1 MNGMDINFY
10 SVNKEFHRY
19 STDDFALLE
28 IGIGSYNISSLAN
41 FFSLDPSTL
50 APLPGRSVN
59 PDIVEFFSGGGKTV
73 PLTLLGFGAVTDVG
87 ILAFDE
93 VDKEYKLKRT
103 FFEITRLDPQKFKPE
118 DFTQP
123 PANLKL
129 FLETWNKIQLG
140 IEKDQK
146 LVNGYKAVAHR
157 IQNSASGCIT
167 FSASLRILN
176 TFRSPKIRLYLLES
190 RDNESSRTIS
200 FNGSPFISAV
210 PRTAEGMRYGW
221 RNKNDGPTGLYSA
234 PSFGGN
240 STEDMVGGEL
250 RMSFD
255 PVTGT
260 WESGTQQTLAR
271 LLDDID
277 AASIPELTPED
288 MRSLTAEESYNVPA
302 EENPWMGKPQKGRA
316 VVLSIENGNPNLYG
330 PNFRGGCEDTSQK
343 SIVMAVNRS
352 SKSFKAGTLV
362 VLSFINGEWLIVGGE
377 GDDQGSATAMSFGN
391 FEYNKNIIPANK
403 FFTLPGSAEKL
414 MPDTIVRKLRNWF
427 YLQLGSSPNFSPEYA
442 DINFLA
448 ASAPPGS
455 DVVSY
460 IIQNRKNA
468 ELLASLRAFA
478 VNDTKSMVSDISFPI
493 GDFSAQYL
501 NSSVREILLLRDG
514 PPIAGFGIVADQSP
528 AAAFGSRRKL
538 SFVNLSA
545 SETLYNFPKNILAR
559 TAKRLNLNLPGVQAD
574 AASPIDRFE
583 APLFWGVLFPDGF
596 KAAQAAPFLISHDRL
611 KDKSIYNTDPNLKEL
626 SLAAGFSL
634 PFFKDEMDLFLYL
647 AFDSRDTV
655 ALPQNIRPSD
665 LMRKS
670 GVLLRSISQS
680 QFSLRFESHYQDKK
694 EITGLE
700 PIQPKRLQ
708 FSPMSIEGLY
718 SGTPELMDGFALDAF
733 PTINSYLVYL
743 NSVGLLDYARFV
755 TWPEV
760 LIKKDIFPETAFN
773 FALPN
778 SITSYN
784 FWGLD
789 FGTSFGRNQTFS
801 RTAQR
806 HPAPLGTTN
815 GNLLLPSYA
824 NFPRSPCM
832 PVLTIKSNIKTSAKS
847 LRFKTIQ
854 RFGNPQKTTISGG
867 QGPEVTIIPI
877 FPGLAWNTPA
887 TPIQVR
893 SDPQWGDRSNTDDI
907 DSFGTTALHI
917 RIFEAWPVLQT
928 SYVTWFFTPL
938 HFSDAAS
945 VTTPMK
951 SFDQETRKFVDIKN
965 DDNKPVLYRSP
976 VDYRQPTNKSNNL
989 IQRGQAVTEEIL
1001 APFSQW
1007 GFNGSRRRK
1016 LLSGGG
1022 YAYFRKAIFVNSS
1035 PLDPDA
1041 GVGRGGSG
1049 YKKGDELV
1057 YPDGSI
1063 IKVTNVG
1070 EVTLPN
1076 GSKLTDSITTF
1087 TFEPNFDS
1095 DLIVKNMNSF
1105 TYLTSISS
1113 VRPVGG
1119 SGSGARFKPTF
1130 IIGLTIEHDPAPK
1143 EVTPITRI
1151 TKSSN
1156 RGVDFVQ
1163 GELTTVVELQ
1173 DTNKREF
1180 DIFYFF
1186 HNDPVT
1192 YSIVTDLFNSPDA
1205 HYVISE
1211 VDPT

>member
-59 PDIVEFFSGGGKTV
+59 PDIVEFFSGGGANIIQQ
-73 PLTLLGFGAVTDVG
+73 LLGFANEASMQ

-93 VDKEYKLKRT
+93 ADKEYKLKT
-103 FFEITRLDPQKFKPE
+103 SFFEIITLNPQKFKPA
-118 DFTQP
+118 DFAQP
-123 PANLKL
+123 ANNLKL

-140 IEKDQK
+140 IEKNER
-146 LVNGYKAVAHR
+146 LINGYKAVAHR
-157 IQNSASGCIT
+157 VQNSASGCIT
-167 FSASLRILN
+167 FNTNLNILRSGN
-176 TFRSPKIRLYLLES
+176 RQSKICLYFLES

-221 RNKNDGPTGLYSA
+221 RNTNDGDTGLYSA

-277 AASIPELTPED
+277 ATSIPELTPED
-288 MRSLTAEESYNVPA
+288 MKSLTAEESYNVPA

-391 FEYNKNIIPANK
+391 FEYNKNIIPANE

-427 YLQLGSSPNFSPEYA
+427 YLKLGRPTPSLVN
-442 DINFLA
+442 INLLA

-460 IIQNRKNA
+460 IIQNIKNQ
-468 ELLASLRAFA
+468 ELLGNLRDFA
-478 VNDTKSMVSDISFPI
+478 ANDTKSMVSDISFPI
-493 GDFSAQYL
+493 ETFIKRYL
-501 NSSVREILLLRDG
+501 PSSVQNILTLKTNGTSIVGYDDNYINNTLLTN
-514 PPIAGFGIVADQSP
+514 S
-528 AAAFGSRRKL
+528 AF
-538 SFVNLSA
+538 
-545 SETLYNFPKNILAR
+545 ETLYNFPKNILAK
-559 TAKRLNLNLPGVQAD
+559 TARRLNLNLPGVQTD

-583 APLFWGVLFPDGF
+583 VPLFWGVLFPDGF
-596 KAAQAAPFLISHDRL
+596 KAAQAAPFLISHDNL

-626 SLAAGFSL
+626 SLLAGYSL
-634 PFFKDEMDLFLYL
+634 PFFKDEMDLFLYIGTINYIPI
-647 AFDSRDTV
+647 SK
-655 ALPQNIRPSD
+655 PPNNIRPSD
-665 LMRKS
+665 LMRRS
-670 GVLLRSISQS
+670 GVLLRNESNFGSEY
-680 QFSLRFESHYQDKK
+680 RFFDHYVNNE

-708 FSPMSIEGLY
+708 FSPLSIEGLY

-743 NSVGLLDYARFV
+743 NSVDLLNYAKVV
-755 TWPEV
+755 TWPRRLRED
-760 LIKKDIFPETAFN
+760 DIFPETAFN

-784 FWGLD
+784 FLGLD
-789 FGTSFGRNQTFS
+789 FGTSFGKNQTFS

-815 GNLLLPSYA
+815 GNLLLPPYA

-928 SYVTWFFTPL
+928 SYITSFFTPL
-938 HFSDAAS
+938 HFSDTAP
-945 VTTPMK
+945 VTTTMK
-951 SFDQETRKFVDIKN
+951 SFDQEKGDFIDIKN
-965 DDNKPVLYRSP
+965 DDNESVEYRSP
-976 VDYRQPTNKSNNL
+976 VDFRMVTVTNNPFIN
-989 IQRGQAVTEEIL
+989 IGQAVTEEIL

-1007 GFNGSRRRK
+1007 RFLKTRRNR

-1022 YAYFRKAIFVNSS
+1022 YAYFRTAIFVDSS

-1049 YKKGDELV
+1049 YKVGDELV

-1063 IKVTNVG
+1063 IKVTGVR

-1076 GSKLTDSITTF
+1076 GSKLTDSIATF

-1095 DLIVKNMNSF
+1095 DNKVVKNMNSF
-1105 TYLTSISS
+1105 TYLTSVSS

-1130 IIGLTIEHDPAPK
+1130 IIGSTIEHDPGPK

-1180 DIFYFF
+1180 DIFYYF

>member
-1 MNGMDINFY
+1 MSGMDINFY

-41 FFSLDPSTL
+41 FFSLDSSTL
-50 APLPGRSVN
+50 APLPGRPVN
-59 PDIVEFFSGGGKTV
+59 PDIVEFFSGGGAGIIQQ
-73 PLTLLGFGAVTDVG
+73 LLGFANQGSMQ

-93 VDKEYKLKRT
+93 ADKEYKLKT
-103 FFEITRLDPQKFKPE
+103 SFVEIATLNPQKFKPA

-123 PANLKL
+123 STNLKL

-140 IEKDQK
+140 IEKNER
-146 LVNGYKAVAHR
+146 LINGYKAIAHR
-157 IQNSASGCIT
+157 VQNSASGCIT
-167 FSASLRILN
+167 FNTNLNILRSGN
-176 TFRSPKIRLYLLES
+176 RQSKICLYFLES

-221 RNKNDGPTGLYSA
+221 RNTNDAATGLYSA

-277 AASIPELTPED
+277 ATSIPELTPED
-288 MRSLTAEESYNVPA
+288 MRSLTAEDSYNVPI

-316 VVLSIENGNPNLYG
+316 VVLSIENRNPNLYG
-330 PNFRGGCEDTSQK
+330 PNFRGGCEDTSKK
-343 SIVMAVNRS
+343 SIVPAINRS

-377 GDDQGSATAMSFGN
+377 GEDQGSATTMSFGN
-391 FEYNKNIIPANK
+391 FEYNKDIIPANE

-427 YLQLGSSPNFSPEYA
+427 YLKLVSSPNFSPEYA

-460 IIQNRKNA
+460 IIQNRKNQ
-468 ELLASLRAFA
+468 ELLRNLRAFA
-478 VNDTKSMVSDISFPI
+478 VNDTKSMVSDKIYTVELFIDETRDFPRDRQDDDEISTYYQIDRFN
-493 GDFSAQYL
+493 FNFTTEWEEQYP
-501 NSSVREILLLRDG
+501 V
-514 PPIAGFGIVADQSP
+514 
-528 AAAFGSRRKL
+528 
-538 SFVNLSA
+538 
-545 SETLYNFPKNILAR
+545 PKNVLAK
-559 TAKRLNLNLPGVQAD
+559 TARRLNLNLPGVQAD

-583 APLFWGVLFPDGF
+583 VPLFWGVLFPDGF
-596 KAAQAAPFLISHDRL
+596 KAAQAIPLIKNPRQDVFYSN
-611 KDKSIYNTDPNLKEL
+611 IYNTDPNLKEL
-626 SLAAGFSL
+626 SIAAAQSF
-634 PFFKDEMDLFLYL
+634 PFFKNEMDLFNYL
-647 AFDSRDTV
+647 DRFNFITLGDSRE
-655 ALPQNIRPSD
+655 ANQW
-665 LMRKS
+665 MRKT
-670 GVLLRSISQS
+670 GVVIKRPNREVNKYFKLKPGSPLENDFVSC
-680 QFSLRFESHYQDKK
+680 
-694 EITGLE
+694 LE
-700 PIQPKRLQ
+700 PVQPKRLQ
-708 FSPMSIEGLY
+708 FSPMSIEALY
-718 SGTPELMDGFALDAF
+718 SGSKIEDFI
-733 PTINSYLVYL
+733 TIKSYLEFLGSDISNIEPGGVLGPFTLLEYAQKVIH
-743 NSVGLLDYARFV
+743 NTIDMLDYEESFFLKN
-755 TWPEV
+755 T
-760 LIKKDIFPETAFN
+760 
-773 FALPN
+773 
-778 SITSYN
+778 YN
-784 FWGLD
+784 IGALD
-789 FGTSFGRNQTFS
+789 FGTSFGKITPNPT
-801 RTAQR
+801 TNR
-806 HPAPLGTTN
+806 HPAPLGTAN
-815 GNLLLPSYA
+815 GNLLLPPYGGFS
-824 NFPRSPCM
+824 RSPCI
-832 PVLTIKSNIKTSAKS
+832 PILTIKSNIKTSAKS

-867 QGPEVTIIPI
+867 QGPEVTVLPI
-877 FPGLAWNTPA
+877 GGGLAWNTPA

-917 RIFEAWPVLQT
+917 RIFEAWPIKDT
-928 SYVTWFFTPL
+928 IYISRYFTPL
-938 HFSDAAS
+938 HYSD
-945 VTTPMK
+945 TTSDETTMK
-951 SFDQETRKFVDIKN
+951 SIDPETGEFIDIKN
-965 DDNKPVLYRSP
+965 DDNQTIPYRSP
-976 VDYRQPTNKSNNL
+976 VDYRDPTNKSNSL
-989 IQRGQAVTEEIL
+989 IQIGQAVTEEIL

-1007 GFNGSRRRK
+1007 KFNTKRRNR

-1022 YAYFRKAIFVNSS
+1022 YAYFRNAIFVSS
-1035 PLDPDA
+1035 SSFDPDA

-1049 YKKGDELV
+1049 YKVGDELV

-1063 IKVTNVG
+1063 IKVTGVG

-1095 DLIVKNMNSF
+1095 DKVVKNMNSF
-1105 TYLTSISS
+1105 TYLTSVSS

-1130 IIGLTIEHDPAPK
+1130 IIGLTIEHDPGPK

-1192 YSIVTDLFNSPDA
+1192 YSIVTDLFNNPDA

-1211 VDPT
+1211 VDPA